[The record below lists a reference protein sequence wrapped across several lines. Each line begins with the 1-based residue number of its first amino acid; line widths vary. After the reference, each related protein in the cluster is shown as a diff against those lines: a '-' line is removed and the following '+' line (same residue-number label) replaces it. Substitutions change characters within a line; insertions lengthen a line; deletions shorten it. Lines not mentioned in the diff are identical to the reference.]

1 MEEEMRRT
9 AYGAEEG
16 QERVWR
22 WVQTGPLARKKERVV
37 VSTHSATRNPH
48 NPHPT
53 GPGPP
58 KNFEHSRL
66 TRQTNGG
73 NASVKKPNHQS
84 ANPTISLL

>member
-37 VSTHSATRNPH
+37 VSTQRNPQPAQPT
-48 NPHPT
+48 PHR
-53 GPGPP
+53 
-58 KNFEHSRL
+58 SR
-66 TRQTNGG
+66 
-73 NASVKKPNHQS
+73 APEEF
-84 ANPTISLL
+84 

>member
-37 VSTHSATRNPH
+37 VSTHSATRNPQPT
-48 NPHPT
+48 PHR
-53 GPGPP
+53 
-58 KNFEHSRL
+58 SR
-66 TRQTNGG
+66 
-73 NASVKKPNHQS
+73 APEEF
-84 ANPTISLL
+84 